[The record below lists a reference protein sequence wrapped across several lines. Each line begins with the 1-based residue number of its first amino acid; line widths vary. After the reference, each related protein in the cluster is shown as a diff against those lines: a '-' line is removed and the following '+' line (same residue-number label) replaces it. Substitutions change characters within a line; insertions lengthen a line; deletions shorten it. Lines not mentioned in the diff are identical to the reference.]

1 GVRDRVGIGVAG
13 EPQRVRDLDAAEDQ
27 LATRGEAVRV
37 VPDPDA
43 HAGSSPVVWRRRN
56 SGFSTGP
63 QINVHN
69 VHSAQT
75 AHHTCR
81 MRIASKAAF
90 FALSIPTV
98 ATGTPLGSCAVASS
112 ASSPFKGPAA
122 NGTPI
127 TGRSVSEA
135 ANPGRAAD
143 SPAPAMMNL
152 NPCPLAPDTRLAVC
166 YGWRCD
172 EDTTISYETPSLLC

>member
-1 GVRDRVGIGVAG
+1 
-13 EPQRVRDLDAAEDQ
+13 
-27 LATRGEAVRV
+27 
-37 VPDPDA
+37 
-43 HAGSSPVVWRRRN
+43 
-56 SGFSTGP
+56 FSTGS

-81 MRIASKAAF
+81 MRIASRAAF

-98 ATGTPLGSCAVASS
+98 ATGTPLGTCAVASS

-127 TGRSVSEA
+127 TGRSVSDA
-135 ANPGRAAD
+135 ANPGSAAD
-143 SPAPAMMNL
+143 SPAPAMITL
-152 NPCPLAPDTRLAVC
+152 NPRPLAPDTSLAVC
-166 YGWRCD
+166 SGWRWA
-172 EDTTISYETPSLLC
+172 EDTWNSYDTPALLSTSKAGSILGLSLSDPTRISTSGIRRLRR